1 MEEKVFSISM
11 RREIMLYGDTEEITS
26 ELEFLTSL
34 AKRYNGVF
42 IHQEDKPKDI
52 DAYYK
57 TWVENR

>member
-1 MEEKVFSISM
+1 M

-26 ELEFLTSL
+26 ELKFLMSL